1 MISKSCDKNVIIEY
15 FFTLPFFQS
24 WMVDKFETDLYSEY
38 DGIFVFPMV
47 GGIVHCK
54 QMCDV
59 FTFYFPH
66 IGLTEKPAI

>member
-1 MISKSCDKNVIIEY
+1 MLIAIEKFSRTDVAKHNQISQVLN
-15 FFTLPFFQS
+15 F
-24 WMVDKFETDLYSEY
+24 KFETDLYSVY

-66 IGLTEKPAI
+66 TK

>member
-1 MISKSCDKNVIIEY
+1 
-15 FFTLPFFQS
+15 
-24 WMVDKFETDLYSEY
+24 MVDKFETDLYSEY

-59 FTFYFPH
+59 FTFYFP
-66 IGLTEKPAI
+66 IQNDTKPDFNDRLNIKSLRINASNAG